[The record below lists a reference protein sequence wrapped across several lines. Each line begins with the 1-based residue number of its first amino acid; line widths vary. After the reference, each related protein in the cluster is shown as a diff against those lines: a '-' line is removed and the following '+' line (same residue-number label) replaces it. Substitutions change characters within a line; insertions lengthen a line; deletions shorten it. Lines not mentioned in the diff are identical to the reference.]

1 MPFIK
6 EYRKNIKGEFLEWE
20 YLTKIGVRD
29 MFDKPISDSIT
40 ELVIDR
46 EKNYFLIP
54 QVHTNINRDD
64 REINYYALCLDGVV
78 LNMEVTKRTI
88 GSGWYNNYECF
99 WDIEKIKF
107 PANWNYGIIKKKE
120 LIEIIKEAFIT
131 ETYSRSLTVEKVKSI
146 VVKVSAVY

>member
-1 MPFIK
+1 MNLIGTK
-6 EYRKNIKGEFLEWE
+6 EFETSRLLLRRIRENDYIDAFNNWC
-20 YLTKIGVRD
+20 
-29 MFDKPISDSIT
+29 SDPDVARYTLWKKHI
-40 ELVIDR
+40 
-46 EKNYFLIP
+46 
-54 QVHTNINRDD
+54 
-64 REINYYALCLDGVV
+64 
-78 LNMEVTKRTI
+78 NMEVTKRTI

>member
-1 MPFIK
+1 MAFIK
-6 EYRKNIKGEFLEWE
+6 EYRKNIKGEFPEWE

-29 MFDKPISDSIT
+29 MFDKPISDSIK

-46 EKNYFLIP
+46 EKNYFLIL
-54 QVHTNINRDD
+54 QGHTNMNRDD

-78 LNMEVTKRTI
+78 LNMEVIKRSI
-88 GSGWYNNYECF
+88 GSSWYNNYECF

-107 PANWNYGIIKKKE
+107 PANWNYERIKKKE

-146 VVKVSAVY
+146 VIKVSAIY